1 VTESHIQFGKY
12 NIMDQGDSYK
22 ITLRLNALQ
31 EEAIKAMFAKNDWEY
46 IRVGEY
52 FIAKPISLF

>member
-1 VTESHIQFGKY
+1 
-12 NIMDQGDSYK
+12 MDQGDSYK
-22 ITLRLNALQ
+22 VTLRLNALQ
-31 EEAIKAMFAKNDWEY
+31 EEAIKAMFARNDWEY